1 MTAGEIVQGRE
12 LELDRELVID
22 ADVVVVGSG
31 AGGAVVAAEL
41 AEAGQRVVVLEEG
54 QHLPVEQYKRMR
66 PSEHLRR
73 VWRDGAMTIAL
84 GVGDSPTINVTMGKG
99 IGGSSALTGGVCFR
113 TPDRVLDVW
122 VRKRGLSELSPA
134 KLAPYF
140 DEVERA
146 IHVEEVPL
154 AMRSRSTELFALGAA
169 RVGLDVQPMRRNTL
183 GCNGCGRCNFGCPH
197 GAKMSVDLTYLPR
210 AVAAGARI
218 YSDCLVDELVVVG
231 ERAVGV
237 RGRVLTRHAP
247 RRWLTGTRRYPR
259 FEVRARR
266 VVVAAGSY
274 HTPLLLAQAGV
285 GRASGQVGRNMT
297 LHPGFR
303 VFARFDEPV
312 RGWRGALQS
321 AYSESLEKDRIT
333 LTGLFV
339 PPGVLAATVPG
350 IGPAHVAAA
359 KQVPHLTVF
368 GGMIHDEGGG
378 VVRRG
383 PGREPFATYRMAPE
397 DRAAIPKLIRA
408 MAEAFFAAGAREVL
422 PPILGQPGVDAD
434 AFRRLDLEHIPASK
448 LEVSSQHPLGTARM
462 GSTREHSVV
471 DQFGET
477 WDVKDLY
484 VADGSIVPTS
494 LGVNPQESIM
504 AMALRLAWIMR
515 DRPLPG

>member
-1 MTAGEIVQGRE
+1 MSGEIVSGRE
-12 LELDRELVID
+12 LSLERDLVID

-54 QHLPVEQYKRMR
+54 QHLPVEAYSRMR
-66 PSEHLRR
+66 PSEQMRR
-73 VWRDGAMTIAL
+73 VWRDGAMTVAF

-99 IGGSSALTGGVCFR
+99 VGGSSCLTGGVCFR
-113 TPDRVLDVW
+113 TPDYVLDKW
-122 VRKRGLSELSPA
+122 VKTRGLSELTPA
-134 KLAPYF
+134 KLEPFF

-154 AMRSRSTELFALGAA
+154 SMRSRGTELFAEGAA
-169 RVGLDVQPMRRNTL
+169 RVGIDVKPMRRNTR

-197 GAKMSVDLTYLPR
+197 GAKLGVDLTYLPR

-218 YSDCLVDELVVVG
+218 YSDCLVDDLVIVG
-231 ERAVGV
+231 DRAVGV

-247 RRWLTGTRRYPR
+247 RRWLLGTRRYPR

-274 HTPLLLAQAGV
+274 HTPLLLARAGV

-312 RGWRGALQS
+312 LGWRGALQS
-321 AYSESLEKDRIT
+321 AYSTSLEHERIT

-339 PPGVLAATVPG
+339 PAGVLAATAPG
-350 IGPAHVAAA
+350 VGPAHAAA
-359 KQVPHLTVF
+359 AREVPHLCVF
-368 GGMIHDEGGG
+368 GGLIHDEGGG
-378 VVRRG
+378 VVRAG
-383 PGREPFATYRMAPE
+383 PGREPIATYRMAPE

-408 MAEAFFAAGAREVL
+408 MADAFFAAGAREVL
-422 PPILGQPGVDAD
+422 PPILGQSGVDAD
-434 AFRRLDLEHIPASK
+434 AFERLDLDHIPAMK
-448 LEVSSQHPLGTARM
+448 LEASSQHPMGTARM

-471 DQFGET
+471 DSSGQA
-477 WDVKDLY
+477 WDVRDLY

-504 AMALRLAWIMR
+504 AMALRVAWIMR
-515 DRPLPG
+515 DRPLPA